1 MKIIKNSFKGIKV
14 AAGIL
19 NDNGIVAFPTETVYG
34 LGANAFS
41 KEAVTKVYKVKKR
54 PSFNPLIIHVSC
66 YEMAKEYGFF
76 SDIAQ
81 TLTLKY
87 WPGPLTII
95 VKKKKS
101 DVVETATA
109 RLDTIALR
117 CPSNTIAQKLIMEL
131 DKPIAAPSANI
142 SGKLTCTN
150 SKDVFA
156 KLKNSID
163 ALLDGGDTD
172 LGLESTVVDCS
183 VDKPRILRLGNI
195 TVNEINSSLGYE
207 LASDLPA
214 VKEIKSPGQLLK
226 HYSPDAKLI
235 LNQTNPNK
243 GDIFLSFGHHP
254 KEIDGLTLS
263 MTKNLAEAAKNLFAF
278 LHILDRLSKDRGGVP
293 IKVAPIPSNGVGA
306 AINDRLLRAAKEERD

>member
-14 AAGIL
+14 ATKIL
-19 NDNGIVAFPTETVYG
+19 NDDGVVAFPTETVYG

-41 KEAVTKVYKVKKR
+41 KEAVTKVYKIKRR
-54 PSFNPLIIHVSC
+54 PSFNPLIIHVSS
-66 YEMAKEYGFF
+66 YDMAKEYGFF
-76 SDIAQ
+76 NDLAE

-101 DVVETATA
+101 DVVELATA
-109 RLDTIALR
+109 GLATIALR
-117 CPSNTIAQKLIMEL
+117 CPSNIIAQKLIMEL
-131 DKPIAAPSANI
+131 GKPIAAPSANI

-150 SKDVFA
+150 PKDVSS

-163 ALLDGGDTD
+163 ALLDGGDSD
-172 LGLESTVVDCS
+172 LGLESTVFDCS
-183 VDKPRILRLGNI
+183 VETPRILRLGNI
-195 TVNEINSSLGYE
+195 TLNEINCSLGHQMT
-207 LASDLPA
+207 SDLPS

-235 LNQTNPNK
+235 LNQSNPSR
-243 GDIFLSFGHHP
+243 GDIFLSFGPHP

-263 MTKNLAEAAKNLFAF
+263 VTKDLTEAAKNLFTF

-293 IKVAPIPSNGVGA
+293 IKVAPIPTNGVGA
-306 AINDRLLRAAKEERD
+306 AINDRLLRAADR